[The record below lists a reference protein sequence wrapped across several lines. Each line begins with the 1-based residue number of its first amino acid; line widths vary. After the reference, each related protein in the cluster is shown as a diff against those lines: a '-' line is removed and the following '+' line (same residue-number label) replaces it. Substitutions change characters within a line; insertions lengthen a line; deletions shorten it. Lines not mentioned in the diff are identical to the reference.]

1 VPIQCHNNCTD
12 MFPDAERQVVVIHR
26 ALRLAP
32 RGFTLVELI
41 VVMVLIGILAA
52 YAAPSFLANA
62 DIQARGFRD
71 ETVSLMRYA
80 QKTAIAQR
88 RVVCVALN
96 ATGITLTIDTTPT
109 PDGVC
114 DAAPSLPSTPKG
126 GVGLSSSLV
135 AFKYTALGSTDQAA
149 NFTISISK
157 AANIVVEAQTGYVHD

>member
-1 VPIQCHNNCTD
+1 
-12 MFPDAERQVVVIHR
+12 M
-26 ALRLAP
+26 
-32 RGFTLVELI
+32 VELI
-41 VVMVLIGILAA
+41 VVLVLIGILAA

-71 ETVSLMRYA
+71 ETVSLLRYA

-96 ATGITLTIDTTPT
+96 ATGITLTIDTNTT

-114 DAAPSLPSTPKG
+114 DAAPILPNTPKG
-126 GVGLSSSLV
+126 GTGLSSALAS
-135 AFKYTALGSTDQAA
+135 FSYTALGSTDQTA
-149 NFTISISK
+149 NFTISISN